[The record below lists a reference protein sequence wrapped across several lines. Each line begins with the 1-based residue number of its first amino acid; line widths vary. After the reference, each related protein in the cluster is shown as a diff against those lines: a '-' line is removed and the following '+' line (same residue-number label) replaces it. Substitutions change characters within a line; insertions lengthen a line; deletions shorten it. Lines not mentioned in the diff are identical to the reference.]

1 MPGRMAVAILLL
13 LVASL
18 PAAAQRMPVTTFT
31 RVHGL
36 SHEYVFHLLTDSRG
50 FVWLATQDGVS
61 RYDGARFTTYGRRE
75 GVPDRAINTILET
88 RGGVVW
94 VATNGSGVARFEPR
108 GVTADDGSRRLFTT
122 FRVGSSRRTNRVNRL
137 AEDDAG
143 TLWAATDGGLFRMG
157 LRDSTFAPVP
167 LASLGL
173 PDDLYI
179 ADIAVTTA
187 GELWLATPK
196 GLLRRLADGRGAL
209 YVATLDPARPFV
221 RHAFVDERSRRIF
234 AISTGGILVLAQ
246 PPVGTLLPPPKAPAS
261 CGLLAD
267 GLIRFP
273 ERPGSGCHLGVAEG
287 LANDR
292 PYHLAIHPGG
302 RVVIG
307 HAAGGLTE
315 IAGGRARILEP
326 DNEEFDVSS
335 LAFDLGGNLWIGT
348 QAGAKR
354 VQHGGFVA
362 FSTYDG
368 MRTHHVRRVQLDR
381 RGRVLI
387 STYDYTLHWFDDQ
400 EQIRQVRFPLP
411 ANALRPSWAG
421 SADYRAPAGEWWV
434 PTSLGLYRFADQA
447 DPSALATATPTG
459 LFTTADGLA
468 SHDVTQL
475 MMDSRGDL
483 WVGHASSGGP
493 AVSRLRAGAARFET
507 PPIEGMQ
514 VTTVVSFAEDRT
526 GQIWLSMRDGG
537 IARLKDGRFT
547 SVPGIPWMPG
557 TGLFLDSRG
566 RLWMCNVDGI
576 LRIEN
581 PEDEVVRVRKYGP
594 DDGLDR
600 HALTLVEDLN
610 GRMFLG
616 TLNGV
621 VLFDPDRRTV
631 RHYTTSDGLPS
642 SNVMSS
648 VRDGRGDLW
657 FGTARGLAR
666 LRPSELSLVPP
677 GPARVSGVVVGDRR
691 AVVSEFGDTEV
702 TGLAVSPN
710 ENRVH
715 IDFFALGGGALP
727 AQYQYRLSADEPWSA
742 PSESRSVELA
752 SLSPASYRFEVR
764 AVDAATGAVVP
775 GTAVVAFRVL
785 PPIWLRWWFLL
796 ACAVAVA
803 GVVYALHRYRLAG
816 AVRLERIRARIATD
830 LHDDIGSSLSQIA
843 ILSEVTR
850 QRIRNDPPAAHEP
863 LGLIAETSRE
873 LVDKMS
879 DIVWAVNP
887 RRDSLSDLIY
897 RMRRF
902 ADDTFGAADIAYRF
916 SAPES
921 VHRLK
926 LGPDVRRELLLIRKE
941 SVTNIA
947 KHARATEA
955 SVDIAV
961 EGSRLRLTIRDNG
974 RGFDAEASFDGN
986 GVYSMRNRVQA
997 LGGTLNIQSG
1007 PGLGTTVSL
1016 ELVNS

>member
-1 MPGRMAVAILLL
+1 MPGRMAVAILLF
-13 LVASL
+13 VAAA

-31 RVHGL
+31 RVNGL
-36 SHEYVFHLLTDSRG
+36 SHEYVFHLLSDSRG

-61 RYDGARFTTYGRRE
+61 RYDGARFTTYDRHD

-88 RGGVVW
+88 RGGVIW

-108 GVTADDGSRRLFTT
+108 GVAADDGRRLLFTT
-122 FRVGSSRRTNRVNRL
+122 FRVGPSRRTNRVNRL

-157 LRDSTFAPVP
+157 LRDAAFSPVP
-167 LASLGL
+167 LARLGL

-179 ADIAVTTA
+179 GDIAAATA
-187 GELWLATPK
+187 GELWMATPR
-196 GLLRRLADGRGAL
+196 GLLRRLADGRGTM
-209 YVATLDPARPFV
+209 YVATIDPTRPFV
-221 RHAFVDERSRRIF
+221 RHVFVDDRTRRIL
-234 AISTGGILVLAQ
+234 ALSTGGMLALAQ
-246 PPVGTLLPPPKAPAS
+246 PPVGALLPASTATPPA
-261 CGLLAD
+261 CGLHAD
-267 GLIRFP
+267 GRIRFP
-273 ERPGSGCHLGVAEG
+273 EQPGSGCHIGVREG

-292 PYHLAIHPGG
+292 PYHLAIHSNGH
-302 RVVIG
+302 VIVG

-315 IAGGRARILEP
+315 IAGGRARIVEP

-335 LAFDLGGNLWIGT
+335 LAFDLSGNLWIGT

-354 VQHGGFVA
+354 VQRGGFVA

-368 MRTHHVRRVQLDR
+368 LRTHNVRRVQLDR

-387 STYDYTLHWFDDQ
+387 STYDYTLHWVDDR
-400 EQIRQVRFPLP
+400 EQLRQVRFPLP
-411 ANALRPSWAG
+411 GNALRPSWAG
-421 SADYRAPAGEWWV
+421 ASDYRAPTGEWWV
-434 PTSLGLYRFADQA
+434 PTSLGLYRFADQP
-447 DPSALATATPTG
+447 DPARLAAVPPVG
-459 LFTTADGLA
+459 IYTTAEGLA

-493 AVSRLRAGAARFET
+493 AVSRLRAGSSRFERL
-507 PPIEGMQ
+507 PIADMP

-526 GQIWLSMRDGG
+526 GQVWLSMRDGG

-547 SVPGIPWMPG
+547 GVRGIPWMPG

-581 PEDEVVRVRKYGP
+581 PEDEVARVRKYGP

-621 VLFDPDRRTV
+621 VLFDPERRTV

-642 SNVMSS
+642 SNVLSS

-666 LRPSELSLVPP
+666 LRPSELPLSPP
-677 GPARVSGVVVGDRR
+677 GPARVSGVIVGDRR

-702 TGLAVSPN
+702 AGIAVSPD

-727 AQYQYRLSADEPWSA
+727 AQYQYRLSADDPWSS

-752 SLSPASYRFEVR
+752 GLSPASYRFEVR
-764 AVDAATGAVVP
+764 SVDAATGAVVP
-775 GTAVVAFRVL
+775 GTGVVAFRVL
-785 PPIWLRWWFLL
+785 PPVWLRWWFLV
-796 ACAVAVA
+796 ACAVAVT
-803 GVVYALHRYRLAG
+803 GVVYAVHRYRLAG

-850 QRIRNDPPAAHEP
+850 QRIRNDPPAALEP

-902 ADDTFGAADIAYRF
+902 ADDTFGAADISYRF

-921 VHRLK
+921 VHGLK
-926 LGPDVRRELLLIRKE
+926 LGPDVRRELLLILKE

-947 KHARATEA
+947 KHAAATEA
-955 SVDIAV
+955 SVDIGV
-961 EGSRLRLTIRDNG
+961 DGPRLLLTIRDNG
-974 RGFDAEASFDGN
+974 RGFDTAASFDGN

-997 LGGTLNIQSG
+997 LGGRLDIQSG
-1007 PGLGTTVSL
+1007 PGRGTTVSL